1 MFIKSNKK
9 FHNMKFDLP
18 RREHPNLE
26 KYERHDVDLA
36 YMFANDIYKEMGGLI
51 RAVVIFGS
59 SARKTTTAK
68 SDIDILVVIDDIT
81 ISLSPE
87 VVEAYRVIVN
97 KTIVKVSTRL
107 HITTLRFTSFWEYI
121 RNGDPIGINILR
133 DGVALIDSGFFEP
146 LQVLLKKG
154 KIRPTSESIWTYYV
168 RAPNTLHNSKW
179 HLLQATLDLYWAV
192 IDAAHAA
199 LMKHGE
205 IPPTPEHVADLLEQK
220 LVRKRLL
227 EHKYV
232 TIMRHFYKLM
242 KMIIHREVK
251 EIKGDEYDKYY
262 AAAEDFVNRM
272 REFIDT
278 K

>member
-1 MFIKSNKK
+1 
-9 FHNMKFDLP
+9 MKFDLP

-26 KYERHDVDLA
+26 KYEKRDVDIA
-36 YMFANDIYKEMGGLI
+36 YKFANEIYKEMGGLI

-59 SARKTTTAK
+59 AARKKTTAK
-68 SDIDILVVIDDIT
+68 SDIDLLVILDDLT

-97 KTIVKVSTRL
+97 KAIVKISTRL
-107 HITTLRFTSFWEYI
+107 HITTLRFTSFWDYI

-154 KIRPTSESIWTYYV
+154 KIRPTSESIWTYYI

-199 LMKHGE
+199 LMRHGE

-220 LVRKRLL
+220 LVKKKLL
-227 EHKYV
+227 EHEYV

-242 KMIIHREVK
+242 KMITHREIK
-251 EIKGDEYDKYY
+251 EIKGEEYDKYFKS
-262 AAAEDFVNRM
+262 AERFVKRM
-272 REFIDT
+272 REFVEG
-278 K
+278 

>member
-1 MFIKSNKK
+1 
-9 FHNMKFDLP
+9 MKFDLP

-26 KYERHDVDLA
+26 KYEKHDVNLS
-36 YMFANDIYKEMGGLI
+36 YRFANEIYKEMGGLI
-51 RAVVIFGS
+51 RGVVIFGS
-59 SARKTTTAK
+59 TARKATTPK
-68 SDIDILVVIDDIT
+68 SDIDILVIIDELT

-87 VVEAYRVIVN
+87 VLEAYRVIVN
-97 KTIVKVSTRL
+97 KTIVRVSTRL
-107 HITTLRFTSFWEYI
+107 HITTLRFTSFWEYM

-154 KIRPTSESIWTYYV
+154 KIRPTSESIWTYYI

-199 LMKHGE
+199 LMRQGE
-205 IPPTPEHVADLLEQK
+205 IPPTPEHVADLLESK
-220 LVRKRLL
+220 LVKKRLL

-242 KMIIHREVK
+242 KMITHREIK
-251 EIKGDEYDKYY
+251 EIKGEEYDKYY
-262 AAAEDFVNRM
+262 KAAESFVNRM
-272 REFIDT
+272 REFVEE
-278 K
+278 